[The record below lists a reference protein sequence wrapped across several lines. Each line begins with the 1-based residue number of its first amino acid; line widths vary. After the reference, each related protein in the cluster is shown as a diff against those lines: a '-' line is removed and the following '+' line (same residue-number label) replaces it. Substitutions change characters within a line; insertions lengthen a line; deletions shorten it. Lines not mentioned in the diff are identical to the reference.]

1 MSKGSARRVED
12 RNKIRSNWD
21 LIFKKEVT
29 KMESEEQK
37 KMTARKAFEALYN
50 QFQLSDSDAAWIVF
64 KNGWDA
70 ALDEAANQFEQMPFG
85 DTSASFSAYAKGL
98 KND

>member
-1 MSKGSARRVED
+1 MGKGSARRVED

-21 LIFKKEVT
+21 LIFKKEATDMGVQKT
-29 KMESEEQK
+29 K
-37 KMTARKAFEALYN
+37 ARKAFEALYN